1 MKILKVLKEKF
12 VRTKK
17 GESKEEEPLEPL
29 SPQETQ
35 QDFATTSTASS
46 VSLELSHEH
55 PLYRL
60 YDIRTDKSRNTPPPE
75 LVMKGGDELTED
87 QIRKELMRFR
97 IEMTKAADSRLKDV
111 LPKLATEENEE
122 ENGEESETSHLEPSM
137 DALPFVYVS
146 SDNMY
151 AWVMVFPPTGWG
163 KELTKDLL
171 FEALEKKKVTYGLDQ
186 EVFENLP
193 EDYNR
198 YFHLFLIAKGSKAA
212 NGDNGYLVDYFL
224 RHVERLPEMDEFG
237 NVNYMSLGAEQNV
250 KQGDLICEAI
260 PPTEGIAGRTVLN
273 QELRCKN
280 GKSVSIPKGKNTE
293 LSEDGNKLIASIDG
307 RVEFSGRY
315 FSVKPLLEI
324 PGNVDYS
331 TGNINFIGD
340 VLIKGDV
347 CSGFSVRA
355 MGDIKV
361 CGVVESCEIE
371 AGGDLIVVK
380 GIVGNM
386 ETIVRSQHNI
396 YSKYLVNSI
405 VHARQ
410 NVHTDSIRYSN
421 VYSDGEV
428 EVCSG
433 RGLIVGGQI
442 RAAQGIEAKIVG
454 SVYES
459 PTSIVLGGQP
469 YTSFEKQIL
478 SQNIKEMKEEM
489 ERLERQPDSPFRSK
503 RMSKLRLELSV
514 SGMKLNKFDRDKERM
529 EEEKE
534 KEEKKSCRLRC
545 GTAHPRVSITIEDET
560 VILDRT
566 YNSCNARLVDGEIF
580 LM

>member
-1 MKILKVLKEKF
+1 MNFLNLFLKKII
-12 VRTKK
+12 RKK
-17 GESKEEEPLEPL
+17 HEDSKEEEPQEYQ
-29 SPQETQ
+29 SPQEAEQ
-35 QDFATTSTASS
+35 AFETSDSS
-46 VSLELSHEH
+46 PASLELSHEH
-55 PLYRL
+55 PLYKL
-60 YDIRTDKSRNTPPPE
+60 YDMRTEKSRNTPPPE
-75 LVMKGGDELTED
+75 LVMKGCDELTEE
-87 QIRKELMRFR
+87 QVRKELMRFR
-97 IEMTKAADSRLKDV
+97 IEITKAADLRLKDAT
-111 LPKLATEENEE
+111 PKVSDSEE
-122 ENGEESETSHLEPSM
+122 EDEIPHLEPSM

-146 SDNMY
+146 SDRMY
-151 AWVMVFPPTGWG
+151 AFIMAFPPTGWG
-163 KELTKDLL
+163 KELDRGLIY
-171 FEALEKKKVTYGLDQ
+171 EALEKKKVTYGVDEELLDK
-186 EVFENLP
+186 LP

-198 YFHLFLIAKGSKAA
+198 YFHLFLIAKGNKPM
-212 NGDNGYLVDYFL
+212 NGDNGYIVDYFL

-237 NVNYMSLGAEQNV
+237 NVDYTSLGSEQNV
-250 KQGDLICEAI
+250 KKGDLICEVI

-273 QELRCKN
+273 QELRCRN
-280 GKSVSIPKGKNTE
+280 GKSVSLPKGKNTE
-293 LSEDGNKLIASIDG
+293 VSEDGYKLLAAIDG

-315 FSVKPLLEI
+315 FSVRPLLEI
-324 PGNVDYS
+324 SGNVDYS

-386 ETIVRSQHNI
+386 ETIVRSHHNI

-405 VHARQ
+405 VHARK

-442 RAAQGIEAKIVG
+442 RAAQGIEAKTVG

-459 PTSIVLGGQP
+459 PTSIILGGQP
-469 YTSFEKQIL
+469 YASFEKEL
-478 SQNIKEMKEEM
+478 LTRTIKEMKEEM
-489 ERLERQPDSPFRSK
+489 EKLERQPDSPFRTK
-503 RMSKLRLELSV
+503 RMSKLRLELSI
-514 SGMKLNKFDRDKERM
+514 SGMKLNKFERDKERID
-529 EEEKE
+529 ETLEKQGG
-534 KEEKKSCRLRC
+534 CRLKC

-566 YNSCNARLVDGEIF
+566 YNSCNARLVEGEIF

>member
-1 MKILKVLKEKF
+1 MNFLNLFLKKII
-12 VRTKK
+12 RKK
-17 GESKEEEPLEPL
+17 HEDSKEEEPQEYQ
-29 SPQETQ
+29 SPQEAEQ
-35 QDFATTSTASS
+35 AFETSDSS
-46 VSLELSHEH
+46 PASLELSHEH
-55 PLYRL
+55 PLYKL
-60 YDIRTDKSRNTPPPE
+60 YDMRTEKSRNTPPPE
-75 LVMKGGDELTED
+75 LVMKGCDELTEE
-87 QIRKELMRFR
+87 QVRKELMRFR
-97 IEMTKAADSRLKDV
+97 IEITKAADLRLKDAT
-111 LPKLATEENEE
+111 PKVSDSEE
-122 ENGEESETSHLEPSM
+122 EDEIPHLEPSM

-146 SDNMY
+146 SDRMY
-151 AWVMVFPPTGWG
+151 AFIMAFPPTGWG
-163 KELTKDLL
+163 KELDCGLIY
-171 FEALEKKKVTYGLDQ
+171 EALEKKKVTYGVDEELLDK
-186 EVFENLP
+186 LP

-198 YFHLFLIAKGSKAA
+198 YFHLFLIAKGNKPM
-212 NGDNGYLVDYFL
+212 NGDNGYIVDYFL

-237 NVNYMSLGAEQNV
+237 NVDYTTLGSEQNV
-250 KQGDLICEAI
+250 KKGDLICEVI

-273 QELRCKN
+273 QELRCRN
-280 GKSVSIPKGKNTE
+280 GKSVSLPKGKNTE
-293 LSEDGNKLIASIDG
+293 VSEDGYKLLAAIDG

-315 FSVKPLLEI
+315 FSVRPLLEI
-324 PGNVDYS
+324 SGNVDYS

-386 ETIVRSQHNI
+386 ETIVRSHHNI

-405 VHARQ
+405 VHARK

-442 RAAQGIEAKIVG
+442 RAAQGIEAKTVG

-459 PTSIVLGGQP
+459 PTSIILGGQP
-469 YTSFEKQIL
+469 YASFEKEL
-478 SQNIKEMKEEM
+478 LTRTIKEMKEEM
-489 ERLERQPDSPFRSK
+489 EKLERQPDSPFRTK
-503 RMSKLRLELSV
+503 RMSKLRLELSI
-514 SGMKLNKFDRDKERM
+514 SGMKLNKFERDKERID
-529 EEEKE
+529 ETLEKQGG
-534 KEEKKSCRLRC
+534 CRLKC

-566 YNSCNARLVDGEIF
+566 YNSCNARLVEGEIF

>member
-1 MKILKVLKEKF
+1 
-12 VRTKK
+12 
-17 GESKEEEPLEPL
+17 
-29 SPQETQ
+29 
-35 QDFATTSTASS
+35 
-46 VSLELSHEH
+46 
-55 PLYRL
+55 
-60 YDIRTDKSRNTPPPE
+60 
-75 LVMKGGDELTED
+75 MKGGDELTED

-405 VHARQ
+405 VHARK

>member
-1 MKILKVLKEKF
+1 MKILKMLKEKF
-12 VRTKK
+12 IRAKK
-17 GESKEEEPLEPL
+17 EESKEEESKEPL
-29 SPQETQ
+29 FEEAK

-75 LVMKGGDELTED
+75 LVMKGCDDLTED
-87 QIRKELMRFR
+87 QLRKELMRFR
-97 IEMTKAADSRLKDV
+97 IEMTKAADFRLKDV
-111 LPKLATEENEE
+111 LPKITEEESEE
-122 ENGEESETSHLEPSM
+122 EESETPHLEPSM
-137 DALPFVYVS
+137 DALPFIYVS
-146 SDNMY
+146 SDRMY
-151 AWVMVFPPTGWG
+151 AWVLVFPPTGWG
-163 KELTKDLL
+163 KELTKELI
-171 FEALEKKKVTYGLDQ
+171 FEALEKKKVSYGLVQ
-186 EVFENLP
+186 ETFDSLP
-193 EDYNR
+193 DDYNR
-198 YFHLFLIAKGSKAA
+198 YFHLFLIAKGSKPA

-250 KQGDLICEAI
+250 KKGDLICEAI

-293 LSEDGNKLIASIDG
+293 VSEDGNKLIASIDG

-340 VLIKGDV
+340 VLIHGDV
-347 CSGFSVRA
+347 CSGFSVKA

-361 CGVVESCEIE
+361 DGVIESCEIE

-421 VYSDGEV
+421 VYSDGEIQ
-428 EVCSG
+428 VCSG

-459 PTSIVLGGQP
+459 PTSVVLGGQP
-469 YTSFEKQIL
+469 YANFEKQLL
-478 SQNIKEMKEEM
+478 SRNIKEMKDEM
-489 ERLERQPDSPFRSK
+489 EKLERQPDSPYKSK
-503 RMSKLRLELSV
+503 QMSKLRLELSV

-529 EEEKE
+529 EEEG
-534 KEEKKSCRLRC
+534 EELKNCRLRC
-545 GTAHPRVSITIEDET
+545 GTAHPCVSITIEDET

-566 YNSCNARLVDGEIF
+566 YNSCNARLVEGEIF
-580 LM
+580 LI

>member
-1 MKILKVLKEKF
+1 MKILKMLKEKF
-12 VRTKK
+12 IRAKK
-17 GESKEEEPLEPL
+17 EESKEEESKEPL
-29 SPQETQ
+29 FEEAK

-75 LVMKGGDELTED
+75 LVMKGCDDLTED
-87 QIRKELMRFR
+87 QLRKELMRFR
-97 IEMTKAADSRLKDV
+97 IEMTKAADFRLKDV
-111 LPKLATEENEE
+111 LPKITEGESEE
-122 ENGEESETSHLEPSM
+122 EESETPHLEPSM
-137 DALPFVYVS
+137 DALPFIYVS
-146 SDNMY
+146 SDRMY
-151 AWVMVFPPTGWG
+151 AWVLVFPPTGWG
-163 KELTKDLL
+163 KELTKELI
-171 FEALEKKKVTYGLDQ
+171 FEALEKKKVSYGLVQ
-186 EVFENLP
+186 ETFDSLP
-193 EDYNR
+193 DDYNR
-198 YFHLFLIAKGSKAA
+198 YFHLFLIAKGSKPA

-250 KQGDLICEAI
+250 KKGDLICEAI

-293 LSEDGNKLIASIDG
+293 VSEDGNKLIASIDG

-340 VLIKGDV
+340 VLIHGDV
-347 CSGFSVRA
+347 CSGFSVKA

-361 CGVVESCEIE
+361 DGVIESCEIE

-428 EVCSG
+428 QVCSG

-459 PTSIVLGGQP
+459 PTSVFLGGQP
-469 YTSFEKQIL
+469 YANFEKQLL
-478 SQNIKEMKEEM
+478 SRNIKEMKDEM
-489 ERLERQPDSPFRSK
+489 EKLERQPDSPYKSK
-503 RMSKLRLELSV
+503 QMSKLRLELSV

-529 EEEKE
+529 EEEG
-534 KEEKKSCRLRC
+534 EELKNCRLRC

-566 YNSCNARLVDGEIF
+566 YNSCNARLVEGEIF
-580 LM
+580 LI

>member
-1 MKILKVLKEKF
+1 MKIIDRF
-12 VRTKK
+12 FKK
-17 GESKEEEPLEPL
+17 IFRKKPEESREEEPLEQTSLEEP
-29 SPQETQ
+29 SQAFE
-35 QDFATTSTASS
+35 TTSTDSQ

-60 YDIRTDKSRNTPPPE
+60 YDMRTEKSRNTPPPE
-75 LVMKGGDELTED
+75 IVMKGCDGLPED
-87 QIRKELMRFR
+87 KVRQELMRFR
-97 IEMTKAADSRLKDV
+97 IEMTKAADFRLKDAM
-111 LPKLATEENEE
+111 PKPNEE
-122 ENGEESETSHLEPSM
+122 GEEGTPHLEPSM
-137 DALPFVYVS
+137 DAMPFIYVS
-146 SDNMY
+146 SDRMY
-151 AWVMVFPPTGWG
+151 AWIMVFPPTGWG
-163 KELTKDLL
+163 KELDQELI
-171 FEALEKKKVTYGLDQ
+171 FEALEKKKVSYGVDEDLMR
-186 EVFENLP
+186 NLP
-193 EDYNR
+193 DDYNR
-198 YFHLFLIAKGSKAA
+198 YFHLYLIAKGSKAA
-212 NGDNGYLVDYFL
+212 NGDNGYIIDHFL

-237 NVNYMSLGAEQNV
+237 NVDYTSLGSEQNV
-250 KQGDLICEAI
+250 KQGEVICEAV

-273 QELRCKN
+273 QELRCRN
-280 GKSVSIPKGKNTE
+280 GKSVSLPKGKNTE
-293 LSEDGNKLIASIDG
+293 VSEDGNQLLASIDG

-331 TGNINFIGD
+331 TGNINFVGD
-340 VLIKGDV
+340 VLIHGDV
-347 CSGFSVRA
+347 RSGFNVRA

-386 ETIVRSQHNI
+386 ENKETIVRSQHNI

-428 EVCSG
+428 QVCSG

-442 RAAQGIEAKIVG
+442 RAALGIEAKTVG

-469 YTSFEKQIL
+469 YTSFEKEIL
-478 SQNIKEMKEEM
+478 KKNIDKMKDELEK
-489 ERLERQPDSPFRSK
+489 LERQPDSPFRSK
-503 RMSKLRLELSV
+503 RMSKLRLELSIC
-514 SGMKLNKFDRDKERM
+514 GMKLNKFEREKDRKDD
-529 EEEKE
+529 E
-534 KEEKKSCRLRC
+534 KEEKKEREICC
-545 GTAHPRVSITIEDET
+545 IKCNTAHPRVSVTIEDET
-560 VILDRT
+560 LILDRT
-566 YNSCNARLVDGEIF
+566 YNMCNIRMIDGEIF
-580 LM
+580 MM

>member
-1 MKILKVLKEKF
+1 MKILKMLKEKF
-12 VRTKK
+12 IRAKK
-17 GESKEEEPLEPL
+17 EESKEEESKEPL
-29 SPQETQ
+29 FEEAK

-75 LVMKGGDELTED
+75 LVMKGCDDLTED
-87 QIRKELMRFR
+87 QLRKELMRFR
-97 IEMTKAADSRLKDV
+97 IEMTKAADFRLKDV
-111 LPKLATEENEE
+111 LPKITEGESEE
-122 ENGEESETSHLEPSM
+122 EESETPHLEPSM
-137 DALPFVYVS
+137 DALPFIYVS
-146 SDNMY
+146 SDRMY
-151 AWVMVFPPTGWG
+151 AWVLVFPPTGWG
-163 KELTKDLL
+163 KELTKELI
-171 FEALEKKKVTYGLDQ
+171 FEALEKKKVSYGLVQ
-186 EVFENLP
+186 ETFDSLP
-193 EDYNR
+193 DDYNR
-198 YFHLFLIAKGSKAA
+198 YFHLFLIAKGSKPA

-250 KQGDLICEAI
+250 KKGDLICEAI

-293 LSEDGNKLIASIDG
+293 VSEDGNKLIASIDG

-340 VLIKGDV
+340 VLIHGDV
-347 CSGFSVRA
+347 CSGFSVKA

-361 CGVVESCEIE
+361 DGVIESCEIE

-428 EVCSG
+428 QVCSG

-459 PTSIVLGGQP
+459 PTSVFLGGQP
-469 YTSFEKQIL
+469 YADFEKQLL
-478 SQNIKEMKEEM
+478 SRNIKEMKDEM
-489 ERLERQPDSPFRSK
+489 EKLERQPDSPYKSK
-503 RMSKLRLELSV
+503 QMSKLRLELSV
-514 SGMKLNKFDRDKERM
+514 SGMKLNKFDRDKDRM
-529 EEEKE
+529 EEEG
-534 KEEKKSCRLRC
+534 EELKNCRLRC

-566 YNSCNARLVDGEIF
+566 YNSCNARLVEGEIF
-580 LM
+580 LI

>member
-1 MKILKVLKEKF
+1 MKILKVLREKF
-12 VRTKK
+12 ARVKK
-17 GESKEEEPLEPL
+17 EESKEEEQ
-29 SPQETQ
+29 QESLQQEEAQ
-35 QDFATTSTASS
+35 QDFTTTSSASS
-46 VSLELSHEH
+46 ASLELSHEH

-75 LVMKGGDELTED
+75 IVMKGCDELTEE

-97 IEMTKAADSRLKDV
+97 IEMTKEADARLKDV
-111 LPKLATEENEE
+111 LPKLAVEEGE
-122 ENGEESETSHLEPSM
+122 EESETSHLEPSM

-146 SDNMY
+146 SDRMY

-163 KELTKDLL
+163 KEVDRKII
-171 FEALEKKKVTYGLDQ
+171 FEALEKKKVCYGVDEVLLD
-186 EVFENLP
+186 NLP

-237 NVNYMSLGAEQNV
+237 NVDYMSLGSEQNV

-260 PPTEGIAGRTVLN
+260 PPTEGIAGRTVLG

-280 GKSVSIPKGKNTE
+280 GKSVSLPKGKNTE
-293 LSEDGNKLIASIDG
+293 VSEDGNKLIASIDG

-315 FSVKPLLEI
+315 FSVRPLLEI

-331 TGNINFIGD
+331 TGNINFVGD

-361 CGVVESCEIE
+361 GGVVESCEIE

-386 ETIVRSQHNI
+386 ETIVRSHHNI

-442 RAAQGIEAKIVG
+442 RAAQGVVAKTVG

-459 PTSIVLGGQP
+459 PTSVILGGQP
-469 YTSFEKQIL
+469 YTSFEKEIL
-478 SQNIKEMKEEM
+478 SRSIKEMKEEM
-489 ERLERQPDSPFRSK
+489 EKLERQPDSPHRSK

-529 EEEKE
+529 EE
-534 KEEKKSCRLRC
+534 KEEKKSCRLKC

-560 VILDRT
+560 IILDRT
-566 YNSCNARLVDGEIF
+566 CNSCNARLVDGEIF

>member
-1 MKILKVLKEKF
+1 MKILKMLKEKF
-12 VRTKK
+12 IRAKK
-17 GESKEEEPLEPL
+17 EESKEEESKEPL
-29 SPQETQ
+29 FEEAK

-75 LVMKGGDELTED
+75 LVMKGCDDLTED
-87 QIRKELMRFR
+87 QLRKELMRFR
-97 IEMTKAADSRLKDV
+97 IEMTKAADFRLKDV
-111 LPKLATEENEE
+111 LPKITEGESEE
-122 ENGEESETSHLEPSM
+122 EESETPHLEPSM
-137 DALPFVYVS
+137 DAFPFIYVS
-146 SDNMY
+146 SDRMY
-151 AWVMVFPPTGWG
+151 AWVLVFPPTGWG
-163 KELTKDLL
+163 KELTKELI
-171 FEALEKKKVTYGLDQ
+171 FEALEKKKVSYGLVQ
-186 EVFENLP
+186 ETFDSLP
-193 EDYNR
+193 DDYNR
-198 YFHLFLIAKGSKAA
+198 YFHLFLIAKGSKPA

-250 KQGDLICEAI
+250 KKGDLICEAI

-280 GKSVSIPKGKNTE
+280 GKSVSIPKGKNTQV
-293 LSEDGNKLIASIDG
+293 SEDGNKLIASIDG

-340 VLIKGDV
+340 VLIHGDV
-347 CSGFSVRA
+347 CSGFSVKA

-361 CGVVESCEIE
+361 DGVIESCEIE

-428 EVCSG
+428 QVCSG

-459 PTSIVLGGQP
+459 PTSVFLGGQP
-469 YTSFEKQIL
+469 YANFEKQLL
-478 SQNIKEMKEEM
+478 SRNIKEMKDEM
-489 ERLERQPDSPFRSK
+489 EKLERQPDSPYKSK
-503 RMSKLRLELSV
+503 QMSKLRLELSV

-529 EEEKE
+529 EEEG
-534 KEEKKSCRLRC
+534 EELKNCRLRC

-566 YNSCNARLVDGEIF
+566 YNSCNARLVEGEIF
-580 LM
+580 LI

>member
-1 MKILKVLKEKF
+1 MNFLNLFLKKII
-12 VRTKK
+12 RKK
-17 GESKEEEPLEPL
+17 HEDSKEEEPQEYQ
-29 SPQETQ
+29 SPQEAEQ
-35 QDFATTSTASS
+35 AFETSDSS
-46 VSLELSHEH
+46 PASLELSHEH
-55 PLYRL
+55 PLYKL
-60 YDIRTDKSRNTPPPE
+60 YDMRTEKSRNTPPPE
-75 LVMKGGDELTED
+75 LVMKGCDELTEE
-87 QIRKELMRFR
+87 QVRKELMRFR
-97 IEMTKAADSRLKDV
+97 IEITKAADLRLKDAT
-111 LPKLATEENEE
+111 PKVSDSEE
-122 ENGEESETSHLEPSM
+122 EDEIPHLEPSM

-146 SDNMY
+146 SDRMY
-151 AWVMVFPPTGWG
+151 AFIMAFPPTGWG
-163 KELTKDLL
+163 KELDRGLIY
-171 FEALEKKKVTYGLDQ
+171 EALEKKKVTYGVDEELLDK
-186 EVFENLP
+186 LS

-198 YFHLFLIAKGSKAA
+198 YFHLFLIAKGNKPM
-212 NGDNGYLVDYFL
+212 NGDNGYIVDYFL

-237 NVNYMSLGAEQNV
+237 NVDYTSLGSEQNV
-250 KQGDLICEAI
+250 KKGDLICEVI

-273 QELRCKN
+273 QELRCRN
-280 GKSVSIPKGKNTE
+280 GKSVSLPKGKNTE
-293 LSEDGNKLIASIDG
+293 VSEDGYKLLAAIDG

-315 FSVKPLLEI
+315 FSVRPLLEI
-324 PGNVDYS
+324 SGNVDYS

-386 ETIVRSQHNI
+386 ETIVRSHHNI

-405 VHARQ
+405 VHARK

-442 RAAQGIEAKIVG
+442 RAAQGIEAKTVG

-459 PTSIVLGGQP
+459 PTSIILGGQP
-469 YTSFEKQIL
+469 YASFEKEL
-478 SQNIKEMKEEM
+478 LTRTIKEMKEEM
-489 ERLERQPDSPFRSK
+489 EKLERQPDSPFRTK
-503 RMSKLRLELSV
+503 RMSKLRLELSI
-514 SGMKLNKFDRDKERM
+514 SGMKLNKFERDKERID
-529 EEEKE
+529 ETLEKQGG
-534 KEEKKSCRLRC
+534 CRLKC

-566 YNSCNARLVDGEIF
+566 YNSCNARLVEGEIF

>member
-1 MKILKVLKEKF
+1 MNFLNLFLKKII
-12 VRTKK
+12 RKK
-17 GESKEEEPLEPL
+17 HEDSKEEEPQEYQ
-29 SPQETQ
+29 SPQEAEQ
-35 QDFATTSTASS
+35 AFETSDSS
-46 VSLELSHEH
+46 PASLELSHEH
-55 PLYRL
+55 PLYKL
-60 YDIRTDKSRNTPPPE
+60 YDMRTEKSRNTPPPE
-75 LVMKGGDELTED
+75 LVMKGCDELTEE
-87 QIRKELMRFR
+87 QVRKELMRFR
-97 IEMTKAADSRLKDV
+97 IEITKAADLRLKDAT
-111 LPKLATEENEE
+111 PKVSDSEE
-122 ENGEESETSHLEPSM
+122 EDEIPHLEPSM

-146 SDNMY
+146 SDRMY
-151 AWVMVFPPTGWG
+151 AFIMAFPPTGWG
-163 KELTKDLL
+163 KELDRGLIY
-171 FEALEKKKVTYGLDQ
+171 EELEKKKVTYGVDEELLDK
-186 EVFENLP
+186 LS

-198 YFHLFLIAKGSKAA
+198 YFHLFLIAKGNKPM
-212 NGDNGYLVDYFL
+212 NGDNGYIVDYFL

-237 NVNYMSLGAEQNV
+237 NVDYTSLGSEQNV
-250 KQGDLICEAI
+250 KKGDLICEVI

-273 QELRCKN
+273 QELRCRN
-280 GKSVSIPKGKNTE
+280 GKSVSLPKGKNTE
-293 LSEDGNKLIASIDG
+293 VSEDGYKLLAAIDG

-315 FSVKPLLEI
+315 FSVRPLLEI
-324 PGNVDYS
+324 SGNVDYS

-386 ETIVRSQHNI
+386 ETIVRSHHNI

-405 VHARQ
+405 VHARK

-442 RAAQGIEAKIVG
+442 RAAQGIEAKTVG

-459 PTSIVLGGQP
+459 PTSIILGGQP
-469 YTSFEKQIL
+469 YASFEKEL
-478 SQNIKEMKEEM
+478 LTRTIKEMKEEM
-489 ERLERQPDSPFRSK
+489 EKLERQPDSPFRTK
-503 RMSKLRLELSV
+503 RMSKLRLELSI
-514 SGMKLNKFDRDKERM
+514 SGMKLNKFERDKERID
-529 EEEKE
+529 ETLEKQGG
-534 KEEKKSCRLRC
+534 CRLKC

-566 YNSCNARLVDGEIF
+566 YNSCNARLVEGEIF

>member
-1 MKILKVLKEKF
+1 MKILKMLKEKF
-12 VRTKK
+12 IRTKK
-17 GESKEEEPLEPL
+17 EESKEEESKEPL
-29 SPQETQ
+29 FEEAK

-75 LVMKGGDELTED
+75 LVMKGCDDLTED
-87 QIRKELMRFR
+87 QLRKELMRFR
-97 IEMTKAADSRLKDV
+97 IEMTKAADFRLKDV
-111 LPKLATEENEE
+111 LPKITEGESEE
-122 ENGEESETSHLEPSM
+122 EESETPHLEPSM
-137 DALPFVYVS
+137 DALPFIYVS
-146 SDNMY
+146 SDRMY
-151 AWVMVFPPTGWG
+151 AWVLVFPPTGWG
-163 KELTKDLL
+163 KELTKELI
-171 FEALEKKKVTYGLDQ
+171 FEALEKKKVSYGLVQ
-186 EVFENLP
+186 ETFDSLP
-193 EDYNR
+193 DDYNR
-198 YFHLFLIAKGSKAA
+198 YFHLFLIAKGSKPA

-250 KQGDLICEAI
+250 KKGDLICEVI

-293 LSEDGNKLIASIDG
+293 VSEDGNKLIASIDG

-340 VLIKGDV
+340 VLIHGDV
-347 CSGFSVRA
+347 CSGFSVKA

-361 CGVVESCEIE
+361 DGVIESCEIE

-428 EVCSG
+428 QVCSG

-459 PTSIVLGGQP
+459 PTSVFLGGQP
-469 YTSFEKQIL
+469 YANFEKQLL
-478 SQNIKEMKEEM
+478 SRNIKEMKDEM
-489 ERLERQPDSPFRSK
+489 EKLERQPDSPYKSK
-503 RMSKLRLELSV
+503 QMSKLRLELSV

-529 EEEKE
+529 EEEG
-534 KEEKKSCRLRC
+534 EELKNCRLRC

-566 YNSCNARLVDGEIF
+566 YNSCNARLVEGEIF
-580 LM
+580 LI

>member
-1 MKILKVLKEKF
+1 MKILKMLKEKF
-12 VRTKK
+12 IRAKK
-17 GESKEEEPLEPL
+17 EESKEEESKEPL
-29 SPQETQ
+29 FEEAK

-75 LVMKGGDELTED
+75 LVMKGCDDLTED
-87 QIRKELMRFR
+87 QLRKELMRFR
-97 IEMTKAADSRLKDV
+97 IEMTKAADFRLKDV
-111 LPKLATEENEE
+111 LPKITEGESEE
-122 ENGEESETSHLEPSM
+122 EESETPHLEPSM
-137 DALPFVYVS
+137 DALPFIYVS
-146 SDNMY
+146 SDRMY
-151 AWVMVFPPTGWG
+151 AWVLVFPPTGWG
-163 KELTKDLL
+163 KELTKELI
-171 FEALEKKKVTYGLDQ
+171 FEALEKKKVSYGLVQ
-186 EVFENLP
+186 ETFDSLP
-193 EDYNR
+193 DDYNR
-198 YFHLFLIAKGSKAA
+198 YFHLFLIAKGSKPA

-250 KQGDLICEAI
+250 KKGDLICEAI

-293 LSEDGNKLIASIDG
+293 VSEDGNKLIASIDG

-340 VLIKGDV
+340 VLIHGDV
-347 CSGFSVRA
+347 CSGFSVKA

-361 CGVVESCEIE
+361 DGVIESCEIE

-428 EVCSG
+428 QVCSG

-459 PTSIVLGGQP
+459 PTSVFLGGQP
-469 YTSFEKQIL
+469 YANFEKQLL
-478 SQNIKEMKEEM
+478 SRNIKEMKDEM
-489 ERLERQPDSPFRSK
+489 EKLERQPDSPYKSK
-503 RMSKLRLELSV
+503 QMSKLRLELSV
-514 SGMKLNKFDRDKERM
+514 SGMKLNKFDRDKDRM
-529 EEEKE
+529 EEEG
-534 KEEKKSCRLRC
+534 EELKNCRLRC

-566 YNSCNARLVDGEIF
+566 YNSCNARLVEGEIF
-580 LM
+580 LI

>member
-1 MKILKVLKEKF
+1 MKILKMLKEKF
-12 VRTKK
+12 IRAKK
-17 GESKEEEPLEPL
+17 EESKEEESKEPL
-29 SPQETQ
+29 FEEAK

-55 PLYRL
+55 PLYLL

-75 LVMKGGDELTED
+75 LVMKGCDDLTED
-87 QIRKELMRFR
+87 QLRKELMRFR
-97 IEMTKAADSRLKDV
+97 IEMTKAADFRLKDV
-111 LPKLATEENEE
+111 LPKITEGESEE
-122 ENGEESETSHLEPSM
+122 EESETPHLEPSM
-137 DALPFVYVS
+137 DALPFIYVS
-146 SDNMY
+146 SDRMY
-151 AWVMVFPPTGWG
+151 AWVLVFPPTGWG
-163 KELTKDLL
+163 KELTKELI
-171 FEALEKKKVTYGLDQ
+171 FEALEKKKVSYGLVQ
-186 EVFENLP
+186 ETFDSLP
-193 EDYNR
+193 DDYNR
-198 YFHLFLIAKGSKAA
+198 YFHLFLIAKGSKPA

-250 KQGDLICEAI
+250 KKGDLICEAI

-293 LSEDGNKLIASIDG
+293 VSEDGNKLIASIDG

-340 VLIKGDV
+340 VLIHGDV
-347 CSGFSVRA
+347 CSGFSVKA

-361 CGVVESCEIE
+361 DGVIESCEIE

-428 EVCSG
+428 QVCSG

-459 PTSIVLGGQP
+459 PTSVFLGGQP
-469 YTSFEKQIL
+469 YANFEKQLL
-478 SQNIKEMKEEM
+478 SRNIKEMKDEM
-489 ERLERQPDSPFRSK
+489 EKLERQPDSPYKSK
-503 RMSKLRLELSV
+503 QMSKLRLELSV

-529 EEEKE
+529 EEEG
-534 KEEKKSCRLRC
+534 EELKNCRLRC

-566 YNSCNARLVDGEIF
+566 YNSCNARLVEGEIF
-580 LM
+580 LI

>member
-1 MKILKVLKEKF
+1 MKILKMLKEKF
-12 VRTKK
+12 IRTKK
-17 GESKEEEPLEPL
+17 EESKEEESKEPL
-29 SPQETQ
+29 FEEAK

-75 LVMKGGDELTED
+75 LVMKGCDDLTED
-87 QIRKELMRFR
+87 QLRKELMRFR
-97 IEMTKAADSRLKDV
+97 IEMTKAADFRLKDV
-111 LPKLATEENEE
+111 LPKITEGESEE
-122 ENGEESETSHLEPSM
+122 EESETPHLEPSM
-137 DALPFVYVS
+137 DALPFIYVS
-146 SDNMY
+146 SDRMY
-151 AWVMVFPPTGWG
+151 AWVLVFPPTGWG
-163 KELTKDLL
+163 KELTKELI
-171 FEALEKKKVTYGLDQ
+171 FEALEKKKVSYGLVQ
-186 EVFENLP
+186 ETFDSLP
-193 EDYNR
+193 DDYNR
-198 YFHLFLIAKGSKAA
+198 YFHLFLIAKGSKPA

-250 KQGDLICEAI
+250 KKGDLICEAI

-293 LSEDGNKLIASIDG
+293 VSEDGNKLIASIDG

-340 VLIKGDV
+340 VLIHGDV
-347 CSGFSVRA
+347 CSGFSVKA

-361 CGVVESCEIE
+361 DGVIESCEIE

-428 EVCSG
+428 QVCSG

-459 PTSIVLGGQP
+459 PTSVFLGGQP
-469 YTSFEKQIL
+469 YANFEKQLL
-478 SQNIKEMKEEM
+478 SRNIKEMKDEM
-489 ERLERQPDSPFRSK
+489 EKLERQPDSPYKSK
-503 RMSKLRLELSV
+503 QMSKLRLELSV

-529 EEEKE
+529 EEEG
-534 KEEKKSCRLRC
+534 EELKNCRLRC

-566 YNSCNARLVDGEIF
+566 YNSCNARLVEGEIF
-580 LM
+580 LI

>member
-1 MKILKVLKEKF
+1 MNFLNLFLKKII
-12 VRTKK
+12 RKK
-17 GESKEEEPLEPL
+17 HEDSKEEEPQEYQ
-29 SPQETQ
+29 SPQEAEQ
-35 QDFATTSTASS
+35 AFETSDSS
-46 VSLELSHEH
+46 PASLELSHEH
-55 PLYRL
+55 PLYKL
-60 YDIRTDKSRNTPPPE
+60 YDMRTEKSRNTPPPE
-75 LVMKGGDELTED
+75 LVMKGCDELTEE
-87 QIRKELMRFR
+87 QVRKELMRFR
-97 IEMTKAADSRLKDV
+97 IEITKAADLRLKDAT
-111 LPKLATEENEE
+111 PKVSDSEE
-122 ENGEESETSHLEPSM
+122 EDEIPHLEPSM
-137 DALPFVYVS
+137 DALSFVYVS
-146 SDNMY
+146 SDRMY
-151 AWVMVFPPTGWG
+151 AFIMAFPPTGWG
-163 KELTKDLL
+163 KELDRRLIY
-171 FEALEKKKVTYGLDQ
+171 EALEKKKVTYGVDEELLDK
-186 EVFENLP
+186 LP

-198 YFHLFLIAKGSKAA
+198 YFHLFLIAKGNKPM
-212 NGDNGYLVDYFL
+212 NGDNGYIVDYFL

-237 NVNYMSLGAEQNV
+237 NVDYTSLGSEQNV
-250 KQGDLICEAI
+250 KKGDLICEVI

-273 QELRCKN
+273 QELRCRN
-280 GKSVSIPKGKNTE
+280 GKSVSLPKGKNTE
-293 LSEDGNKLIASIDG
+293 VSEDGYKLLAAIDG

-315 FSVKPLLEI
+315 FSVRPLLEI
-324 PGNVDYS
+324 SGNVDYS

-386 ETIVRSQHNI
+386 ETIVRSHHNI

-405 VHARQ
+405 VHARK

-442 RAAQGIEAKIVG
+442 RAAQGIEAKTVG

-459 PTSIVLGGQP
+459 PTSIILGGQP
-469 YTSFEKQIL
+469 YASFEKEL
-478 SQNIKEMKEEM
+478 LTRTIKEMKEEM
-489 ERLERQPDSPFRSK
+489 EKLERQPDSPFRTK
-503 RMSKLRLELSV
+503 RMSKLRLELSI
-514 SGMKLNKFDRDKERM
+514 SGMKLNKFERDKERID
-529 EEEKE
+529 ETLEKQGG
-534 KEEKKSCRLRC
+534 CRLKC

-566 YNSCNARLVDGEIF
+566 YNSCNARLVEGEIF

>member
-1 MKILKVLKEKF
+1 MRFFDNFLKKI
-12 VRTKK
+12 VRKK
-17 GESKEEEPLEPL
+17 QVDSQEEEPQEYL
-29 SPQETQ
+29 SPQEAERT
-35 QDFATTSTASS
+35 FEETPSS
-46 VSLELSHEH
+46 PASLELSHEH

-60 YDIRTDKSRNTPPPE
+60 YDMRTEKSRNTPPPE
-75 LVMKGGDELTED
+75 IVMKGCEELSET

-97 IEMTKAADSRLKDV
+97 IEMTKAADFRLKDV
-111 LPKLATEENEE
+111 LPKITEGESEE
-122 ENGEESETSHLEPSM
+122 EESETPHLEPSM
-137 DALPFVYVS
+137 DALPFIYVS
-146 SDNMY
+146 SDRMY
-151 AWVMVFPPTGWG
+151 AWVLVFPPTGWG
-163 KELTKDLL
+163 KELTKELI
-171 FEALEKKKVTYGLDQ
+171 FEALEKKKVSYGLVQ
-186 EVFENLP
+186 ETFDSLP
-193 EDYNR
+193 DDYNR
-198 YFHLFLIAKGSKAA
+198 YFHLFLIAKGSKPA

-250 KQGDLICEAI
+250 KKGDLICEAI

-293 LSEDGNKLIASIDG
+293 VSEDGNKLIASIDG

-340 VLIKGDV
+340 VLIHGDV
-347 CSGFSVRA
+347 CSGFSVKA

-361 CGVVESCEIE
+361 DGVIESCEIE

-428 EVCSG
+428 QVCSG

-459 PTSIVLGGQP
+459 PTSVFLGGQP
-469 YTSFEKQIL
+469 YANFEKQLL
-478 SQNIKEMKEEM
+478 SRNIKEMKDEM
-489 ERLERQPDSPFRSK
+489 EKLERQPDSPYKSK
-503 RMSKLRLELSV
+503 QMSKLRLELSV
-514 SGMKLNKFDRDKERM
+514 SGMKLNKFDRDKDRM
-529 EEEKE
+529 EEEG
-534 KEEKKSCRLRC
+534 EELKNCRLRC

-566 YNSCNARLVDGEIF
+566 YNSCNARLVEGEIF
-580 LM
+580 LI

>member
-1 MKILKVLKEKF
+1 MKILKMLKEKF
-12 VRTKK
+12 IRAKK
-17 GESKEEEPLEPL
+17 EESKEEESKEPL
-29 SPQETQ
+29 FEEAK

-75 LVMKGGDELTED
+75 LVMKGCDDLTED
-87 QIRKELMRFR
+87 QLRKELMRFR
-97 IEMTKAADSRLKDV
+97 IEMTKAADFRLKDV
-111 LPKLATEENEE
+111 LPKITEGESEE
-122 ENGEESETSHLEPSM
+122 EESETPHLEPSM
-137 DALPFVYVS
+137 DAFPFIYVS
-146 SDNMY
+146 SDRMY
-151 AWVMVFPPTGWG
+151 AWVLVFPPTGWG
-163 KELTKDLL
+163 KELTKELI
-171 FEALEKKKVTYGLDQ
+171 FEALEKKKVSYGLVQ
-186 EVFENLP
+186 ETFDSLP
-193 EDYNR
+193 DDYNR
-198 YFHLFLIAKGSKAA
+198 YFHLFLIAKGSKPA

-250 KQGDLICEAI
+250 KKGDLICEAI

-293 LSEDGNKLIASIDG
+293 VSEDGNKLIASIDG

-340 VLIKGDV
+340 VLIHGDV
-347 CSGFSVRA
+347 CSGFSVKA

-361 CGVVESCEIE
+361 DGVIESCEIE

-428 EVCSG
+428 QVCSG

-459 PTSIVLGGQP
+459 PTSVFLGGQP
-469 YTSFEKQIL
+469 YANFEKQLL
-478 SQNIKEMKEEM
+478 SRNIKEMKDEM
-489 ERLERQPDSPFRSK
+489 EKLERQPDSPYKSK
-503 RMSKLRLELSV
+503 QMSKLRLELSV

-529 EEEKE
+529 EEEG
-534 KEEKKSCRLRC
+534 EELKNCRLRC

-566 YNSCNARLVDGEIF
+566 YNSCNARLVEGEIF
-580 LM
+580 LI

>member
-1 MKILKVLKEKF
+1 MNFLNLFLKKII
-12 VRTKK
+12 RKK
-17 GESKEEEPLEPL
+17 HEDSKEEEPQEYQ
-29 SPQETQ
+29 SPQEAEQ
-35 QDFATTSTASS
+35 AFETSDSS
-46 VSLELSHEH
+46 PASLELSHEH
-55 PLYRL
+55 PLYKL
-60 YDIRTDKSRNTPPPE
+60 YDMRTEKSRNTPPPE
-75 LVMKGGDELTED
+75 LVMKGCDELTEE
-87 QIRKELMRFR
+87 QVRKELMRFR
-97 IEMTKAADSRLKDV
+97 IEITKAADLRLRDAT
-111 LPKLATEENEE
+111 PKVSDSEE
-122 ENGEESETSHLEPSM
+122 EDEIPHLEPSM

-146 SDNMY
+146 SDRMY
-151 AWVMVFPPTGWG
+151 AFIMAFPPTGWG
-163 KELTKDLL
+163 KELDRGLIY
-171 FEALEKKKVTYGLDQ
+171 EALEKKKVTYGVDEELLDK
-186 EVFENLP
+186 LP

-198 YFHLFLIAKGSKAA
+198 YFHLFLIAKGNKPM
-212 NGDNGYLVDYFL
+212 NGDNGYIVDYFL

-237 NVNYMSLGAEQNV
+237 NVDYTSLGSEQNV
-250 KQGDLICEAI
+250 KKGDLICEVI

-273 QELRCKN
+273 QELRCRN
-280 GKSVSIPKGKNTE
+280 GKSVSLPKGKNTE
-293 LSEDGNKLIASIDG
+293 VSEDGYKLLAAIDG

-315 FSVKPLLEI
+315 FSVRPLLEI
-324 PGNVDYS
+324 SGNVDYS

-386 ETIVRSQHNI
+386 ETIVRSHHNI

-405 VHARQ
+405 VHARK

-442 RAAQGIEAKIVG
+442 RAAQGIEAKTVG

-459 PTSIVLGGQP
+459 PTSIILGGQP
-469 YTSFEKQIL
+469 YASFEKEL
-478 SQNIKEMKEEM
+478 LTRTIKEMKEEM
-489 ERLERQPDSPFRSK
+489 EKLERQPDSPFRTK
-503 RMSKLRLELSV
+503 RMSKLRLELSI
-514 SGMKLNKFDRDKERM
+514 SGMKLNKFERDKERID
-529 EEEKE
+529 ETLEKQGG
-534 KEEKKSCRLRC
+534 CRLKC

-566 YNSCNARLVDGEIF
+566 YNSCNARLVEGEIF

>member
-1 MKILKVLKEKF
+1 MKFLNLFLKKLIRAKHE
-12 VRTKK
+12 
-17 GESKEEEPLEPL
+17 ENQEEEPQESL
-29 SPQETQ
+29 SPQESEQ
-35 QDFATTSTASS
+35 NFETSSS
-46 VSLELSHEH
+46 SPACLELSHEH

-60 YDIRTDKSRNTPPPE
+60 YDMRTEKSRNTPPPE
-75 LVMKGGDELTED
+75 LVMRGCEELSEE
-87 QIRKELMRFR
+87 QIRKEIMRFR
-97 IEMTKAADSRLKDV
+97 IELTKAADLRLKDV
-111 LPKLATEENEE
+111 TPKTSDEE
-122 ENGEESETSHLEPSM
+122 EETSFLEPSM
-137 DALPFVYVS
+137 DALPLVYVS
-146 SDNMY
+146 SDRMY

-163 KELTKDLL
+163 KELNTELL
-171 FEALEKKKVTYGLDQ
+171 FEALEKKKVSYGVDAEMLDK
-186 EVFENLP
+186 LP

-198 YFHLFLIAKGSKAA
+198 YFHLFPIAKGSKAA
-212 NGDNGYLVDYFL
+212 NGDNGYIIDYYL

-237 NVNYMSLGAEQNV
+237 NVDYTSLGSEQNV
-250 KQGDLICEAI
+250 KKGDLICEAI

-273 QELRCKN
+273 QELRCRN
-280 GKSVSIPKGKNTE
+280 GKSVSLPKGKNTE
-293 LSEDGNKLIASIDG
+293 IGEDGNKLLASIDG

-315 FSVKPLLEI
+315 FSVRPLLEVH
-324 PGNVDYS
+324 GNVDYS

-340 VLIKGDV
+340 VLIHGDV

-405 VHARQ
+405 VHARK

-459 PTSIVLGGQP
+459 PTSIILGGQP
-469 YTSFEKQIL
+469 YANFAKEL
-478 SQNIKEMKEEM
+478 LNRNIKKMKEEM
-489 ERLERQPDSPFRSK
+489 ERLERQPDSPFRTK
-503 RMSKLRLELSV
+503 RMSKLRLDLSID
-514 SGMKLNKFDRDKERM
+514 GMKLNKFERDKKRL
-529 EEEKE
+529 EEKL
-534 KEEKKSCRLRC
+534 EEQGGCRLKC
-545 GTAHPRVSITIEDET
+545 GTAYPRVSITIEDET

-566 YNSCNARLVDGEIF
+566 YNSCNARMVEGEIF

>member
-1 MKILKVLKEKF
+1 MKILKMLKEKF
-12 VRTKK
+12 IRAKK
-17 GESKEEEPLEPL
+17 EESKEEESKEPL
-29 SPQETQ
+29 FEEAK

-75 LVMKGGDELTED
+75 LVMKGCDDLTED
-87 QIRKELMRFR
+87 QLRKELMRFR
-97 IEMTKAADSRLKDV
+97 IEMTKAADFRLKDV
-111 LPKLATEENEE
+111 LPKITEGESEE
-122 ENGEESETSHLEPSM
+122 EESETPHLEPSM
-137 DALPFVYVS
+137 DAFPFIYVS
-146 SDNMY
+146 SDRMY
-151 AWVMVFPPTGWG
+151 AWVLVFPPTGWG
-163 KELTKDLL
+163 KELTKELI
-171 FEALEKKKVTYGLDQ
+171 FEALEKKKVSYGLVQ
-186 EVFENLP
+186 ETFDSLP
-193 EDYNR
+193 DDYNR
-198 YFHLFLIAKGSKAA
+198 YFHLFLIAKGSKPA

-250 KQGDLICEAI
+250 KKGDLICEAI

-280 GKSVSIPKGKNTE
+280 GKSVSIPKGKNTQV
-293 LSEDGNKLIASIDG
+293 SEDGNKLIASIDG

-340 VLIKGDV
+340 VLIHGDV
-347 CSGFSVRA
+347 CSGFSVKA

-361 CGVVESCEIE
+361 DGVIESCEIE

-396 YSKYLVNSI
+396 YLKYLVNSI

-428 EVCSG
+428 QVCSG

-459 PTSIVLGGQP
+459 PTSVFLGGQP
-469 YTSFEKQIL
+469 YANFEKQLL
-478 SQNIKEMKEEM
+478 SRNIKEMKDEM
-489 ERLERQPDSPFRSK
+489 EKLERQPDSPYKSK
-503 RMSKLRLELSV
+503 QMSKLRLELSV

-529 EEEKE
+529 EEEG
-534 KEEKKSCRLRC
+534 EELKNCRLRC

-566 YNSCNARLVDGEIF
+566 YNSCNARLVEGEIF
-580 LM
+580 LI

>member
-1 MKILKVLKEKF
+1 MKILKMLKEKF
-12 VRTKK
+12 IRAKK
-17 GESKEEEPLEPL
+17 EESKEEESKEPL
-29 SPQETQ
+29 FEEAK

-75 LVMKGGDELTED
+75 LVMKGCDDLTED
-87 QIRKELMRFR
+87 QLRKELMRFR
-97 IEMTKAADSRLKDV
+97 IEMTKAADFRLKDV
-111 LPKLATEENEE
+111 LPKITEGESEE
-122 ENGEESETSHLEPSM
+122 EESETPHLEPSM
-137 DALPFVYVS
+137 DAFPFIYVS
-146 SDNMY
+146 SDRMY
-151 AWVMVFPPTGWG
+151 AWVLVFPPTGWG
-163 KELTKDLL
+163 KELTKELI
-171 FEALEKKKVTYGLDQ
+171 FEALEKKKVSYGLVQ
-186 EVFENLP
+186 ETFDSLP
-193 EDYNR
+193 DDYNR
-198 YFHLFLIAKGSKAA
+198 YFHLFLIAKGSKPA
-212 NGDNGYLVDYFL
+212 NGDNGYLVDYFM

-250 KQGDLICEAI
+250 KKGDLICEAI

-280 GKSVSIPKGKNTE
+280 GKSVSIPKGKNTQV
-293 LSEDGNKLIASIDG
+293 SEDGNKLIASIDG

-340 VLIKGDV
+340 VLIHGDV
-347 CSGFSVRA
+347 CSGFSVKA

-361 CGVVESCEIE
+361 DGVIESCEIE

-428 EVCSG
+428 QVCSG

-459 PTSIVLGGQP
+459 PTSVFLGGQP
-469 YTSFEKQIL
+469 YANFEKQLL
-478 SQNIKEMKEEM
+478 SRNIKEMKDEM
-489 ERLERQPDSPFRSK
+489 EKLERQPDSPYKSK
-503 RMSKLRLELSV
+503 QMSKLRLELSV

-529 EEEKE
+529 EEEG
-534 KEEKKSCRLRC
+534 EELKNCRLRC

-566 YNSCNARLVDGEIF
+566 YNSCNARLVEGEIF
-580 LM
+580 LI

>member
-1 MKILKVLKEKF
+1 MKFLNLFLKKLIRAKHE
-12 VRTKK
+12 
-17 GESKEEEPLEPL
+17 ENQEEEPQESL
-29 SPQETQ
+29 SPQESEQ
-35 QDFATTSTASS
+35 NFETSSS
-46 VSLELSHEH
+46 SPACLELSHEH

-60 YDIRTDKSRNTPPPE
+60 YDMRTEKSRNTPPPE
-75 LVMKGGDELTED
+75 LVMRGCED
-87 QIRKELMRFR
+87 LSEEQIRKEIMRFR
-97 IEMTKAADSRLKDV
+97 IELTKAADLRLKDV
-111 LPKLATEENEE
+111 TPKTSDEE
-122 ENGEESETSHLEPSM
+122 EETSFLEPSM
-137 DALPFVYVS
+137 DALPLVYVS
-146 SDNMY
+146 SDRMY

-163 KELTKDLL
+163 KELDTELL
-171 FEALEKKKVTYGLDQ
+171 FEALEKKKVSYGVDAEMLDK
-186 EVFENLP
+186 LP

-198 YFHLFLIAKGSKAA
+198 YFHLFPIAKGSKAA
-212 NGDNGYLVDYFL
+212 NGDNGYIIDYYL

-237 NVNYMSLGAEQNV
+237 NVDYTSLGSEQNV
-250 KQGDLICEAI
+250 KKGDLICEAI

-273 QELRCKN
+273 QELRCRN
-280 GKSVSIPKGKNTE
+280 GKSVSLPKGKNTE
-293 LSEDGNKLIASIDG
+293 IGEDGNKLLASIDG

-315 FSVKPLLEI
+315 FSVRPLLEVH
-324 PGNVDYS
+324 GNVDYS

-340 VLIKGDV
+340 VLIHGDV

-405 VHARQ
+405 VHARK

-459 PTSIVLGGQP
+459 PTSIILGGQP
-469 YTSFEKQIL
+469 YANFAKEL
-478 SQNIKEMKEEM
+478 LNRNIKKMKEEM
-489 ERLERQPDSPFRSK
+489 ERLERQPDSPFRTK
-503 RMSKLRLELSV
+503 RMSKLRLDLSID
-514 SGMKLNKFDRDKERM
+514 GMKLNKFERDKKRL
-529 EEEKE
+529 EEKL
-534 KEEKKSCRLRC
+534 EEQGGCRLKC
-545 GTAHPRVSITIEDET
+545 GTAYPRVSITIEDET

-566 YNSCNARLVDGEIF
+566 YNSCNARMVEGEIF

>member
-1 MKILKVLKEKF
+1 MKILKVLREKF
-12 VRTKK
+12 ARVKK
-17 GESKEEEPLEPL
+17 EESKEEEQ
-29 SPQETQ
+29 QESLQQEEAQ
-35 QDFATTSTASS
+35 QDFTTTSSASS
-46 VSLELSHEH
+46 ASLELSHEH

-75 LVMKGGDELTED
+75 IVMKGCDELTEE

-97 IEMTKAADSRLKDV
+97 IEMTKEADARLKDV
-111 LPKLATEENEE
+111 LPKLAVEEGE
-122 ENGEESETSHLEPSM
+122 EESETSHLEPSM

-146 SDNMY
+146 SDRMY

-163 KELTKDLL
+163 KEVDRKII
-171 FEALEKKKVTYGLDQ
+171 FEALEKKKVCYGVDEVLLD
-186 EVFENLP
+186 NLP

-237 NVNYMSLGAEQNV
+237 NVDYMSLGSEQNV

-260 PPTEGIAGRTVLN
+260 PPTEGIAGRTVLG

-280 GKSVSIPKGKNTE
+280 GKSVSLPKGKNTE
-293 LSEDGNKLIASIDG
+293 VSEDGNKLIASIDG

-315 FSVKPLLEI
+315 FSVRPLLEI

-331 TGNINFIGD
+331 TGNINFVGD

-361 CGVVESCEIE
+361 GGVVESCEIE

-386 ETIVRSQHNI
+386 ETIVRSHHNI

-442 RAAQGIEAKIVG
+442 RAAQGVVAKTVG

-459 PTSIVLGGQP
+459 PTSVILGGQP
-469 YTSFEKQIL
+469 YTSFEKEIL
-478 SQNIKEMKEEM
+478 SRSIKEMKEEM
-489 ERLERQPDSPFRSK
+489 EKLERQPDSPHRSK

-529 EEEKE
+529 EKEKE
-534 KEEKKSCRLRC
+534 KEEKKSCRLKC

-560 VILDRT
+560 IILDRT
-566 YNSCNARLVDGEIF
+566 CNSCNARLVDGEIF

>member
-1 MKILKVLKEKF
+1 MNFLNLFLKKII
-12 VRTKK
+12 RKK
-17 GESKEEEPLEPL
+17 HEDSKEEEPQEYQ
-29 SPQETQ
+29 SPQEAEQ
-35 QDFATTSTASS
+35 AFETSDSS
-46 VSLELSHEH
+46 PASLELSHEH
-55 PLYRL
+55 PLYKL
-60 YDIRTDKSRNTPPPE
+60 YDMRTEKSRNTPPPE
-75 LVMKGGDELTED
+75 LVMKGCDELTEE
-87 QIRKELMRFR
+87 QVRKELMRFR
-97 IEMTKAADSRLKDV
+97 IEITKAADLRLKDAT
-111 LPKLATEENEE
+111 PKVSDSEE
-122 ENGEESETSHLEPSM
+122 EDEIPHLEPSM

-146 SDNMY
+146 SDRMY
-151 AWVMVFPPTGWG
+151 AFIMAFPPTGWG
-163 KELTKDLL
+163 KELDRGLIY
-171 FEALEKKKVTYGLDQ
+171 EALEKKKVTYGVDEELLDK
-186 EVFENLP
+186 LP

-198 YFHLFLIAKGSKAA
+198 YFHLFLIAKGNKPM
-212 NGDNGYLVDYFL
+212 NGDNGYIVDYFL

-237 NVNYMSLGAEQNV
+237 NVDYTSLGSEQNV
-250 KQGDLICEAI
+250 KKGDLICEVI

-273 QELRCKN
+273 QELRCRN
-280 GKSVSIPKGKNTE
+280 GKSVSLPKGKNTE
-293 LSEDGNKLIASIDG
+293 VSEDGYKLLAAIDG

-315 FSVKPLLEI
+315 FSVRPLLEI
-324 PGNVDYS
+324 SGNVDYS

-340 VLIKGDV
+340 VLIHGDV

-386 ETIVRSQHNI
+386 ETIVRSHHNI

-405 VHARQ
+405 VHARK

-442 RAAQGIEAKIVG
+442 RAAQGIEAKTVG

-459 PTSIVLGGQP
+459 PTSIILGGQP
-469 YTSFEKQIL
+469 YASFEKEL
-478 SQNIKEMKEEM
+478 LTRTIKEMKEEM
-489 ERLERQPDSPFRSK
+489 EKLERQPDSPFRTK
-503 RMSKLRLELSV
+503 RMSKLRLELSI
-514 SGMKLNKFDRDKERM
+514 SGMKLNKFERDKERID
-529 EEEKE
+529 ETLEKQGG
-534 KEEKKSCRLRC
+534 CRLKC

-566 YNSCNARLVDGEIF
+566 YNSCNARLVEGEIF

>member
-1 MKILKVLKEKF
+1 MNFLNLFLKKII
-12 VRTKK
+12 RKK
-17 GESKEEEPLEPL
+17 HEDSKEEEPQEYQ
-29 SPQETQ
+29 SPQEAEQ
-35 QDFATTSTASS
+35 AFETSDSS
-46 VSLELSHEH
+46 PASLELSHEH
-55 PLYRL
+55 PLYKL
-60 YDIRTDKSRNTPPPE
+60 YDMRTEKSRNTPPPE
-75 LVMKGGDELTED
+75 LVMKGCDELTEE
-87 QIRKELMRFR
+87 QVRKELMRFR
-97 IEMTKAADSRLKDV
+97 IEITKAADLRLKDAT
-111 LPKLATEENEE
+111 PKVSDSEE
-122 ENGEESETSHLEPSM
+122 EDEIPHLEPSM

-146 SDNMY
+146 SDRMY
-151 AWVMVFPPTGWG
+151 AFIMAFPPTGWG
-163 KELTKDLL
+163 KELDRGLL
-171 FEALEKKKVTYGLDQ
+171 YEALEKKKVTYGVDEELLDK
-186 EVFENLP
+186 LS

-198 YFHLFLIAKGSKAA
+198 YFHLFLIAKGNKPM
-212 NGDNGYLVDYFL
+212 NGDNGYIVDYFL

-237 NVNYMSLGAEQNV
+237 NVDYTSLGSEQNV
-250 KQGDLICEAI
+250 KKGDLICEVI

-273 QELRCKN
+273 QELRCRN
-280 GKSVSIPKGKNTE
+280 GKSVSLPKGKNTE
-293 LSEDGNKLIASIDG
+293 VSEDGYKLLAAIDG

-315 FSVKPLLEI
+315 FSVRPLLEI
-324 PGNVDYS
+324 SGNVDYS

-386 ETIVRSQHNI
+386 ETIVRSHHNI

-405 VHARQ
+405 VHARK

-442 RAAQGIEAKIVG
+442 RAAQGIEAKTVG

-459 PTSIVLGGQP
+459 PTSIILGGQP
-469 YTSFEKQIL
+469 YASFEKEL
-478 SQNIKEMKEEM
+478 LTRTIKEMKEEM
-489 ERLERQPDSPFRSK
+489 EKLERQPDSPFRTK
-503 RMSKLRLELSV
+503 RMSKLRLELSI
-514 SGMKLNKFDRDKERM
+514 SGMKLNKFERDKERID
-529 EEEKE
+529 ETLEKQGG
-534 KEEKKSCRLRC
+534 CRLKC

-566 YNSCNARLVDGEIF
+566 YNSCNARLVEGEIF

>member
-1 MKILKVLKEKF
+1 MKILKVLREKF
-12 VRTKK
+12 ARVKK
-17 GESKEEEPLEPL
+17 EESKEEEQ
-29 SPQETQ
+29 QESLQQEEAQ
-35 QDFATTSTASS
+35 QDFTTTSSASS
-46 VSLELSHEH
+46 ASLELSHEH

-75 LVMKGGDELTED
+75 IVMKGCDELTEE

-97 IEMTKAADSRLKDV
+97 IEMTKEADARLKDV
-111 LPKLATEENEE
+111 LPKLAVEEGE
-122 ENGEESETSHLEPSM
+122 EESETSHLEPSM

-146 SDNMY
+146 SDRMY

-163 KELTKDLL
+163 KEVDRKII
-171 FEALEKKKVTYGLDQ
+171 FEALEKKKVCYGVDEVLLD
-186 EVFENLP
+186 NLP

-237 NVNYMSLGAEQNV
+237 NVDYMSLGSEQNV

-260 PPTEGIAGRTVLN
+260 PPTEGIAGRTVLG

-280 GKSVSIPKGKNTE
+280 GKSVSLPKGKNTE
-293 LSEDGNKLIASIDG
+293 VSEDGNKLIASIDG

-315 FSVKPLLEI
+315 FSVRPLLEI

-331 TGNINFIGD
+331 TGNINFVGD

-361 CGVVESCEIE
+361 GGVVESCEIE

-386 ETIVRSQHNI
+386 ETIVRSHHNI

-410 NVHTDSIRYSN
+410 NVHTDSVRYSN

-442 RAAQGIEAKIVG
+442 RAAQGVVAKTVG

-459 PTSIVLGGQP
+459 PTSVILGGQP
-469 YTSFEKQIL
+469 YTSFEKEIL
-478 SQNIKEMKEEM
+478 SRSIKEMKEEM
-489 ERLERQPDSPFRSK
+489 EKLERQPDSPHRSK

-534 KEEKKSCRLRC
+534 KEEKKSCRLKC

-560 VILDRT
+560 IILDRT
-566 YNSCNARLVDGEIF
+566 CNSCNARLVDGEIF

>member
-1 MKILKVLKEKF
+1 MNFLNLFLKKII
-12 VRTKK
+12 RKK
-17 GESKEEEPLEPL
+17 HEDSKEEEPQEYQ
-29 SPQETQ
+29 SPQEAEQ
-35 QDFATTSTASS
+35 AFETSDSS
-46 VSLELSHEH
+46 PASLELSHEH
-55 PLYRL
+55 PLYKL
-60 YDIRTDKSRNTPPPE
+60 YDMRTEKSRNTPPPE
-75 LVMKGGDELTED
+75 LVMKGCDELTEE
-87 QIRKELMRFR
+87 QVRKELMRFR
-97 IEMTKAADSRLKDV
+97 IEITKAADLRLKDAT
-111 LPKLATEENEE
+111 PKVSDSEE
-122 ENGEESETSHLEPSM
+122 EDEIPHLEPSM
-137 DALPFVYVS
+137 DALSFVYVS
-146 SDNMY
+146 SDRMY
-151 AWVMVFPPTGWG
+151 AFIMAFPPTGWG
-163 KELTKDLL
+163 KELDRGLIY
-171 FEALEKKKVTYGLDQ
+171 EALEKKKVTYGVDEELLDK
-186 EVFENLP
+186 LP

-198 YFHLFLIAKGSKAA
+198 YFHLFLIAKGNKPM
-212 NGDNGYLVDYFL
+212 NGDNGYIVDYFL

-237 NVNYMSLGAEQNV
+237 NVDYTSLGSEQNV
-250 KQGDLICEAI
+250 KKGDLICEVI

-273 QELRCKN
+273 QELRCRN
-280 GKSVSIPKGKNTE
+280 GKSVSLPKGKNTE
-293 LSEDGNKLIASIDG
+293 VSEDGYKLLAAIDG

-315 FSVKPLLEI
+315 FSVRPLLEI
-324 PGNVDYS
+324 SGNVDYS

-386 ETIVRSQHNI
+386 ETIVRSHHNI

-405 VHARQ
+405 VHARK

-442 RAAQGIEAKIVG
+442 RAAQGIEAKTVG

-459 PTSIVLGGQP
+459 PTSIILGGQP
-469 YTSFEKQIL
+469 YASFEKEL
-478 SQNIKEMKEEM
+478 LTRTIKEMKEEM
-489 ERLERQPDSPFRSK
+489 EKLERQPDSPFRTK
-503 RMSKLRLELSV
+503 RMSKLRLELSI
-514 SGMKLNKFDRDKERM
+514 SGMKLNKFERDKERID
-529 EEEKE
+529 ETLEKQGG
-534 KEEKKSCRLRC
+534 CRLKC

-566 YNSCNARLVDGEIF
+566 YNSCNARLVEGEIF

>member
-1 MKILKVLKEKF
+1 MKILKMLKEKF
-12 VRTKK
+12 IRAKK
-17 GESKEEEPLEPL
+17 EESKEEESKEPL
-29 SPQETQ
+29 FEEAK

-75 LVMKGGDELTED
+75 LVMKGCDDLTED
-87 QIRKELMRFR
+87 QLRKELMRFR
-97 IEMTKAADSRLKDV
+97 IEMTKAADFRLKDV
-111 LPKLATEENEE
+111 LPKITEGESEE
-122 ENGEESETSHLEPSM
+122 EESETPHLEPSM
-137 DALPFVYVS
+137 DALPFIYVS
-146 SDNMY
+146 SDRMY
-151 AWVMVFPPTGWG
+151 AWVLVFPPTGWG
-163 KELTKDLL
+163 KELTKELI
-171 FEALEKKKVTYGLDQ
+171 FEALEKKKVSYGLVQ
-186 EVFENLP
+186 ETFDSLP
-193 EDYNR
+193 DDYNR
-198 YFHLFLIAKGSKAA
+198 YFHLFLIAKGSKPA

-250 KQGDLICEAI
+250 KKGDLICEAI

-293 LSEDGNKLIASIDG
+293 VSEDGNKLIASFDG
-307 RVEFSGRY
+307 REEFSGRDCT
-315 FSVKPLLEI
+315 VNPLLES

-340 VLIKGDV
+340 VLIHGDV
-347 CSGFSVRA
+347 CSGFSVKA

-361 CGVVESCEIE
+361 DGVIESCEIE

-428 EVCSG
+428 QVCSG

-459 PTSIVLGGQP
+459 PTSVFLGGQP
-469 YTSFEKQIL
+469 YANFEKQLL
-478 SQNIKEMKEEM
+478 SRNIKEMKDEM
-489 ERLERQPDSPFRSK
+489 EKLERQPDSPYKSK
-503 RMSKLRLELSV
+503 QMSKLRLELSV

-529 EEEKE
+529 EEEG
-534 KEEKKSCRLRC
+534 EELKNCRLRC

-566 YNSCNARLVDGEIF
+566 YNSCNARLVEGEIF
-580 LM
+580 LI

>member
-1 MKILKVLKEKF
+1 MKILKVLREKF
-12 VRTKK
+12 ARVKK
-17 GESKEEEPLEPL
+17 EESKEEEQ
-29 SPQETQ
+29 QESLQQEEAQ
-35 QDFATTSTASS
+35 QDFTTTSSASS
-46 VSLELSHEH
+46 ASLELSHEH

-75 LVMKGGDELTED
+75 IVMKGCDELTEE

-97 IEMTKAADSRLKDV
+97 IEMTKEADARLKDV
-111 LPKLATEENEE
+111 LPKLAVEEGE
-122 ENGEESETSHLEPSM
+122 EESETSHLEPSM

-146 SDNMY
+146 SDRMY

-163 KELTKDLL
+163 KEVDRKII
-171 FEALEKKKVTYGLDQ
+171 FEALEKKKVCYGVDEVLLD
-186 EVFENLP
+186 NLP

-237 NVNYMSLGAEQNV
+237 NVDYMSLGSEQNV

-260 PPTEGIAGRTVLN
+260 PPTEGIAGRTVLG

-280 GKSVSIPKGKNTE
+280 GKSVSLPKGKNTE
-293 LSEDGNKLIASIDG
+293 VSEDGNKLIASIDG

-315 FSVKPLLEI
+315 FSVRPLLEI

-331 TGNINFIGD
+331 TGNINFVGD

-361 CGVVESCEIE
+361 GGVVESCEIE

-386 ETIVRSQHNI
+386 ETIVRSHHNI

-442 RAAQGIEAKIVG
+442 RAAQGVVAKTVG

-459 PTSIVLGGQP
+459 PTSVILGGQP
-469 YTSFEKQIL
+469 YTSFEKEIL
-478 SQNIKEMKEEM
+478 SRSIKEMKEEM
-489 ERLERQPDSPFRSK
+489 EKLERQPDSPHRSK

-534 KEEKKSCRLRC
+534 KEEKKSCRLKC

-560 VILDRT
+560 IILDRT
-566 YNSCNARLVDGEIF
+566 FNSCNARLVDGEIF

>member
-1 MKILKVLKEKF
+1 MKFLNTFLKKI
-12 VRTKK
+12 VRKK
-17 GESKEEEPLEPL
+17 QVDSQEEGPQEYL
-29 SPQETQ
+29 SPQQTEPTFEETP
-35 QDFATTSTASS
+35 SS
-46 VSLELSHEH
+46 PASLELSHEH

-60 YDIRTDKSRNTPPPE
+60 YDMRTEKSRNTPPPE
-75 LVMKGGDELTED
+75 IVMKGCEELSED

-97 IEMTKAADSRLKDV
+97 IEMTKAADFRLKDAT
-111 LPKLATEENEE
+111 PKVSDDEED
-122 ENGEESETSHLEPSM
+122 ETPHLEPSM
-137 DALPFVYVS
+137 DAQPFVYVS
-146 SDNMY
+146 SDRMY
-151 AWVMVFPPTGWG
+151 AWVFVFPPTGWG
-163 KELTKDLL
+163 KEVDKGLIV
-171 FEALEKKKVTYGLDQ
+171 EALGKKKVSYGVDEELL
-186 EVFENLP
+186 EKLP

-198 YFHLFLIAKGSKAA
+198 YFHLFLVAKGSRAA
-212 NGDNGYLVDYFL
+212 HGDNGYLVDYFL

-237 NVNYMSLGAEQNV
+237 NVDYTSLGAEQNV
-250 KQGDLICEAI
+250 KKGDLISEAI

-273 QELRCKN
+273 QELRCRN
-280 GKSVSIPKGKNTE
+280 GKSVSLPKGKNTE
-293 LSEDGNKLIASIDG
+293 VSEDGNKLIASIDG

-315 FSVKPLLEI
+315 FSVRPLLEI

-340 VLIKGDV
+340 VLIHGDV

-361 CGVVESCEIE
+361 GGVVESCEIE

-428 EVCSG
+428 QVCSG

-442 RAAQGIEAKIVG
+442 RAAQGVEAKIVG

-459 PTSIVLGGQP
+459 PTSVILGGQP
-469 YTSFEKQIL
+469 YANFEKELL
-478 SQNIKEMKEEM
+478 SRSVKEMKEEM
-489 ERLERQPDSPFRSK
+489 ERLERQPDSPYRSK

-514 SGMKLNKFDRDKERM
+514 SGMKLNKFDRDKERL
-529 EEEKE
+529 EEKM
-534 KEEKKSCRLRC
+534 EEKKGCRLKC
-545 GTAHPRVSITIEDET
+545 GTAHPRVSITIENET
-560 VILDRT
+560 VVLDRT
-566 YNSCNARLVDGEIF
+566 YNSCNARLVEGEIF
-580 LM
+580 LI

>member
-1 MKILKVLKEKF
+1 MNFLNLFLKKII
-12 VRTKK
+12 RKK
-17 GESKEEEPLEPL
+17 HEDSKEEEPQEYQ
-29 SPQETQ
+29 SPQEAEQ
-35 QDFATTSTASS
+35 AFETSDSS
-46 VSLELSHEH
+46 PASLELSHEH
-55 PLYRL
+55 PLYKL
-60 YDIRTDKSRNTPPPE
+60 YDMRTEKSRNTPPPE
-75 LVMKGGDELTED
+75 LVMKGCDELTEE
-87 QIRKELMRFR
+87 QVRKELMRFR
-97 IEMTKAADSRLKDV
+97 IEITKAADLRLKDAT
-111 LPKLATEENEE
+111 PKVSDSEE
-122 ENGEESETSHLEPSM
+122 EDEIPHLEPSM

-146 SDNMY
+146 SDRMY
-151 AWVMVFPPTGWG
+151 AFIMAFPPTGWG
-163 KELTKDLL
+163 KELDRGLIY
-171 FEALEKKKVTYGLDQ
+171 EELEKKKVTYGVDEELLDK
-186 EVFENLP
+186 LS

-198 YFHLFLIAKGSKAA
+198 YFHLFLIAKGNKPM
-212 NGDNGYLVDYFL
+212 NGDNGYIVDYFL

-237 NVNYMSLGAEQNV
+237 NVDYTSLGSEQNV
-250 KQGDLICEAI
+250 KKGDLICEVI

-273 QELRCKN
+273 QELRCRN
-280 GKSVSIPKGKNTE
+280 GKSVSLPKGKNTE
-293 LSEDGNKLIASIDG
+293 VSEDGYKLLAAIDG

-315 FSVKPLLEI
+315 FSVRPLLEI
-324 PGNVDYS
+324 SGNVDYS

-340 VLIKGDV
+340 VLVKGDV

-386 ETIVRSQHNI
+386 ETIVRSHHNI

-405 VHARQ
+405 VHARK

-442 RAAQGIEAKIVG
+442 RAAQGIEAKTVG

-459 PTSIVLGGQP
+459 PTSIILGGQP
-469 YTSFEKQIL
+469 YASFEKEL
-478 SQNIKEMKEEM
+478 LTRTIKEMKEEM
-489 ERLERQPDSPFRSK
+489 EKLERQPDSPFRTK
-503 RMSKLRLELSV
+503 RMSKLRLELSI
-514 SGMKLNKFDRDKERM
+514 SGMKLNKFERDKERID
-529 EEEKE
+529 ETLEKQGG
-534 KEEKKSCRLRC
+534 CRLKC

-566 YNSCNARLVDGEIF
+566 YNSCNARLVEGEIF

>member
-1 MKILKVLKEKF
+1 MKILKMLKEKF
-12 VRTKK
+12 IRAKK
-17 GESKEEEPLEPL
+17 EESKEEESKEPL
-29 SPQETQ
+29 FEEAK

-75 LVMKGGDELTED
+75 LVMKGCDDLTED
-87 QIRKELMRFR
+87 QLRKELMRFR
-97 IEMTKAADSRLKDV
+97 IEMTKAADFRLKDV
-111 LPKLATEENEE
+111 LPKITEEESEE
-122 ENGEESETSHLEPSM
+122 EESETPHLEPSM
-137 DALPFVYVS
+137 DALPFIYVS
-146 SDNMY
+146 SDRMY
-151 AWVMVFPPTGWG
+151 AWVLVFPPTGWG
-163 KELTKDLL
+163 KELTKELI
-171 FEALEKKKVTYGLDQ
+171 FEALEKKKVSYGLVQ
-186 EVFENLP
+186 ETFDSLP
-193 EDYNR
+193 DDYNR
-198 YFHLFLIAKGSKAA
+198 YFHLFLIAKGSKPA

-250 KQGDLICEAI
+250 KKGDLICEAI

-293 LSEDGNKLIASIDG
+293 VSEDGNKLIASIDG

-340 VLIKGDV
+340 VLIHGDV
-347 CSGFSVRA
+347 CSGFSVKA

-361 CGVVESCEIE
+361 DGVIESCEIE

-421 VYSDGEV
+421 VYSDGEIQ
-428 EVCSG
+428 VCSG

-459 PTSIVLGGQP
+459 PTSVVLGGQP
-469 YTSFEKQIL
+469 YANFEKQLL
-478 SQNIKEMKEEM
+478 SRNIKEMKDEM
-489 ERLERQPDSPFRSK
+489 EKLERQPDSPYKSK
-503 RMSKLRLELSV
+503 QMSKLRLELSV

-529 EEEKE
+529 EEEG
-534 KEEKKSCRLRC
+534 EELKNCRLRC

-566 YNSCNARLVDGEIF
+566 YNSCNARLVEGEIF
-580 LM
+580 LI

>member
-1 MKILKVLKEKF
+1 MKILKMLKEKF
-12 VRTKK
+12 IRTKK
-17 GESKEEEPLEPL
+17 EESKEEESKEPL
-29 SPQETQ
+29 FEEAK

-75 LVMKGGDELTED
+75 LIMKGCDDLTED
-87 QIRKELMRFR
+87 QLRKELMRFR
-97 IEMTKAADSRLKDV
+97 IEMTKAADFRLKDV
-111 LPKLATEENEE
+111 LPKITEGESEE
-122 ENGEESETSHLEPSM
+122 EESETPHLEPSM
-137 DALPFVYVS
+137 DALPFIYVS
-146 SDNMY
+146 SDRMY
-151 AWVMVFPPTGWG
+151 AWVLVFPPTGWG
-163 KELTKDLL
+163 KELTKELI
-171 FEALEKKKVTYGLDQ
+171 FEALEKKKVSYGLVQ
-186 EVFENLP
+186 ETFDSLP
-193 EDYNR
+193 DDYNR
-198 YFHLFLIAKGSKAA
+198 YFHLFLIAKGSKPA

-250 KQGDLICEAI
+250 KKGDLICEAI

-293 LSEDGNKLIASIDG
+293 VSEDGNKLIASIDG

-340 VLIKGDV
+340 VLIHGDV
-347 CSGFSVRA
+347 CSGFSVKA

-361 CGVVESCEIE
+361 DGVIESCEIE

-428 EVCSG
+428 QVCSG

-459 PTSIVLGGQP
+459 PTSVFLGGQP
-469 YTSFEKQIL
+469 YANFEKQLL
-478 SQNIKEMKEEM
+478 SRNIKEMKDEM
-489 ERLERQPDSPFRSK
+489 EKLERQPDSPYKSK
-503 RMSKLRLELSV
+503 QMSKLRLELSV

-529 EEEKE
+529 EEEG
-534 KEEKKSCRLRC
+534 EELKNCRLRC

-566 YNSCNARLVDGEIF
+566 YNSCNARLVEGEIF
-580 LM
+580 LI

>member
-1 MKILKVLKEKF
+1 MRILSTFLKKI
-12 VRTKK
+12 VRKK
-17 GESKEEEPLEPL
+17 QVDSQEEDPQEYL
-29 SPQETQ
+29 SPQETEQ
-35 QDFATTSTASS
+35 TFETSQSS
-46 VSLELSHEH
+46 PASLELSHEH

-60 YDIRTDKSRNTPPPE
+60 YDMRTEKSRNTPPPE
-75 LVMKGGDELTED
+75 IVMKGCEELTED

-97 IEMTKAADSRLKDV
+97 IEITKAADMRLKDAT
-111 LPKLATEENEE
+111 PKITEEDDA
-122 ENGEESETSHLEPSM
+122 TPHLEPSM

-146 SDNMY
+146 SDRMY
-151 AWVMVFPPTGWG
+151 AWVLVFPPTGWG
-163 KELTKDLL
+163 KELDRGLI
-171 FEALEKKKVTYGLDQ
+171 FEALEKKKVCYGVDEELLDK
-186 EVFENLP
+186 LP
-193 EDYNR
+193 EEYNR
-198 YFHLFLIAKGSKAA
+198 YFHLFIIAKGSRAA
-212 NGDNGYLVDYFL
+212 HGDNGYLVDYFL
-224 RHVERLPEMDEFG
+224 RHIERLPEMDEFG
-237 NVNYMSLGAEQNV
+237 NVDYTSLGAEQNV
-250 KQGDLICEAI
+250 KKGDLICEAI

-273 QELRCKN
+273 QELRCRN
-280 GKSVSIPKGKNTE
+280 GKSVALPKGKNTE
-293 LSEDGNKLIASIDG
+293 VSEDGNKLIASIDG

-340 VLIKGDV
+340 VLIHGDV

-361 CGVVESCEIE
+361 CGVVESCDVE
-371 AGGDLIVVK
+371 AGGDIIVVK
-380 GIVGNM
+380 GIIGNM

-396 YSKYLVNSI
+396 YSKYLINSV

-433 RGLIVGGQI
+433 KGLIVGGQI
-442 RAAQGIEAKIVG
+442 RSAQGIVAKTVG

-459 PTSIVLGGQP
+459 PTSIILGGQP
-469 YTSFEKQIL
+469 YAKFEKQLL
-478 SQNIKEMKEEM
+478 SQKINEMKEEM
-489 ERLERQPDSPFRSK
+489 ERLERQPDSPHRSK

-514 SGMKLNKFDRDKERM
+514 SGMKLNKFDRDKERL
-529 EEEKE
+529 EEKL
-534 KEEKKSCRLRC
+534 EEKNGCRLKC

-560 VILDRT
+560 VVLDRT
-566 YNSCNARLVDGEIF
+566 YNSCNVRLVEGEIF
-580 LM
+580 LI

>member
-1 MKILKVLKEKF
+1 MKFLNLFLKKLIRAKHE
-12 VRTKK
+12 
-17 GESKEEEPLEPL
+17 ENQEEEPQESL
-29 SPQETQ
+29 SPQESEQ
-35 QDFATTSTASS
+35 NFETSSS
-46 VSLELSHEH
+46 SPACLELSHEH

-60 YDIRTDKSRNTPPPE
+60 YDMRTEKSRNTPPPE
-75 LVMKGGDELTED
+75 LVMRGCED
-87 QIRKELMRFR
+87 LSEEQIRKEIMRFR
-97 IEMTKAADSRLKDV
+97 IELTKAADLRLKDV
-111 LPKLATEENEE
+111 TPKTSDEE
-122 ENGEESETSHLEPSM
+122 EETSFLEPSM
-137 DALPFVYVS
+137 DALPLVYVS
-146 SDNMY
+146 SDRMY

-163 KELTKDLL
+163 KELNTELL
-171 FEALEKKKVTYGLDQ
+171 FEALEKKKVSYGVDAEMLDK
-186 EVFENLP
+186 LP

-198 YFHLFLIAKGSKAA
+198 YFHLFPIAKGSKAA
-212 NGDNGYLVDYFL
+212 NGDNGYIIDYYL

-237 NVNYMSLGAEQNV
+237 NVDYTSLGSEQNV
-250 KQGDLICEAI
+250 KKGDLICEAI

-273 QELRCKN
+273 QELRCRN
-280 GKSVSIPKGKNTE
+280 GKSVSLPKGKNTE
-293 LSEDGNKLIASIDG
+293 IGEDGNKLLASIDG

-315 FSVKPLLEI
+315 FSVRPLLEVH
-324 PGNVDYS
+324 GNVDYS

-340 VLIKGDV
+340 VLIHGDV

-405 VHARQ
+405 VHARK

-459 PTSIVLGGQP
+459 PTSIILGGQP
-469 YTSFEKQIL
+469 YANFAKEL
-478 SQNIKEMKEEM
+478 LNRNIKKMKEEM
-489 ERLERQPDSPFRSK
+489 ERLERQPDSPFRTK
-503 RMSKLRLELSV
+503 RMSKLRLDLSID
-514 SGMKLNKFDRDKERM
+514 GMKLNKFERDKKRL
-529 EEEKE
+529 EEKL
-534 KEEKKSCRLRC
+534 EEQGGCRLKC
-545 GTAHPRVSITIEDET
+545 GTAYPRVSITIEDET

-566 YNSCNARLVDGEIF
+566 YNSCNARMVEGEIF